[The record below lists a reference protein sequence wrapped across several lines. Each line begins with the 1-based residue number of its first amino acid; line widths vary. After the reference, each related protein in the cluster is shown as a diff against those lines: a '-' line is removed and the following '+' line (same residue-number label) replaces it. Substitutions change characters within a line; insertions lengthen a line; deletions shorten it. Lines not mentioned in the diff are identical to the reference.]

1 MRHTY
6 LRISYIFNDYLM
18 IILFSYKR
26 INRFE

>member
-1 MRHTY
+1 MIHTY